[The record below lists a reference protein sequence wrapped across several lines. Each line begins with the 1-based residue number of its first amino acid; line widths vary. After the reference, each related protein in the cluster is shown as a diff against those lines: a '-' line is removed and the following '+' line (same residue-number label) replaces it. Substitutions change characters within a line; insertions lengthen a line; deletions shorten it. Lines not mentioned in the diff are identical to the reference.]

1 LISGARE
8 PFTLRQAT
16 LADLDTIKSLA
27 DDHRS
32 ELGFVL
38 RPALARSIER
48 SELVVATNTTDLI
61 AFVEYHH
68 RRDAQTTLYH
78 IVVAPDYH
86 RQGIGRWLIE
96 RLADEARAAGK
107 EIIAL
112 KCPANLPAND
122 FYAHTGWSL
131 AGSEPG
137 KRRPLNLWQLPL
149 DASDD
154 ATAGL

>member
-1 LISGARE
+1 MSELTIRKAV
-8 PFTLRQAT
+8 PT
-16 LADLDTIKSLA
+16 DLDVLKSLA
-27 DDHRS
+27 DAHRH
-32 ELGFVL
+32 ELGFVI

-48 SELVVATNTTDLI
+48 GELIVAANSTDPI
-61 AFVEYHH
+61 AFVECNH

-78 IVVAPDYH
+78 IVVAPDYR
-86 RQGIGRWLIE
+86 RQDIGQRLIE

-112 KCPANLPAND
+112 KCPATLPAND

-131 AGSEPG
+131 AGSDPG
-137 KRRPLNLWQLPL
+137 KHRPLKLWQLTL

-154 ATAGL
+154 ATIDL

>member
-1 LISGARE
+1 MTSGVSKTTFRK
-8 PFTLRQAT
+8 AT
-16 LADLDTIKSLA
+16 LEELDAIKSLA
-27 DDHRS
+27 EAHRY
-32 ELGFVL
+32 ELGFVI

-48 SELVVATNTTDLI
+48 GELIVATNSTDPI

-78 IVVAPDYH
+78 IVVAPDYR

-96 RLADEARAAGK
+96 RLADEALAACK

-112 KCPANLPAND
+112 KCPATLPAND
-122 FYAHTGWSL
+122 FYARTGWSL

-137 KRRPLNLWQLPL
+137 KRCLLNLWQLPL

-154 ATAGL
+154 ATVGL

>member
-1 LISGARE
+1 MSELTIRKAVL
-8 PFTLRQAT
+8 T
-16 LADLDTIKSLA
+16 DLDILKSLA
-27 DDHRS
+27 DAHRH
-32 ELGFVL
+32 ELGFVV
-38 RPALARSIER
+38 RPALVRSIER
-48 SELVVATNTTDLI
+48 GELIVATNSTDPI

-68 RRDAQTTLYH
+68 RRDAQTTLYR
-78 IVVAPDYH
+78 IVVAPDYR

-112 KCPANLPAND
+112 KCPATLPAND
-122 FYAHTGWSL
+122 FYARTGWSL

>member
-1 LISGARE
+1 MSELTIRKAIS
-8 PFTLRQAT
+8 T
-16 LADLDTIKSLA
+16 DLDAIKSLA
-27 DDHRS
+27 DAHS
-32 ELGFVL
+32 HELGFVL

-48 SELVVATNTTDLI
+48 SELVVAANSTGPI
-61 AFVEYHH
+61 AFAEYHH

-78 IVVAPDYH
+78 IVVAPDYR

-96 RLADEARAAGK
+96 RLADEARATGK
-107 EIIAL
+107 EIIVL
-112 KCPANLPAND
+112 KCPATLPAND

-149 DASDD
+149 DASDN
-154 ATAGL
+154 TSVGL